1 MALDTNALC
10 TVNDV
15 TNFIGTDNTE
25 DRDLFESLINSVST
39 TFASYCDRHFESAT
53 YTEYYDGK
61 EDQQVLYTKE
71 YPITSVSGLWDDTE
85 WAWADATKYAATD
98 YMVSSDGLSIALY
111 PSYEFYEG
119 RNNIKITYVA
129 GYSTI
134 PADLKQAC
142 VNEVVRLF
150 KRRNTI
156 DVSAITMS
164 DGSITVLSDD
174 LMPTTRLTLAKYKRY
189 GIA

>member
-10 TVNDV
+10 TVNDI

-25 DRDLFESLINSVST
+25 DRDVFEGLINSIST
-39 TFASYCDRHFESAT
+39 LFESYCDRHFVSAT
-53 YTEYYDGK
+53 YTEYYDGQDGQ
-61 EDQQVLYTKE
+61 EVVYTRE
-71 YPITSVSGLWDDTE
+71 YPITSVSGLWDDTTWVWGDGE
-85 WAWADATKYAATD
+85 KYAATD
-98 YMVSSDGLSIALY
+98 YRIATDGLSVGLY
-111 PSYEFYEG
+111 PSYSFYNSRG
-119 RNNIKITYVA
+119 NIKITYVA

-142 VNEVVRLF
+142 VNEVVRLY

-156 DVSAITMS
+156 DVSAISMS

-174 LMPTTRLTLAKYKRY
+174 LMPTTKLVLAKYKRY
-189 GIA
+189 GIV